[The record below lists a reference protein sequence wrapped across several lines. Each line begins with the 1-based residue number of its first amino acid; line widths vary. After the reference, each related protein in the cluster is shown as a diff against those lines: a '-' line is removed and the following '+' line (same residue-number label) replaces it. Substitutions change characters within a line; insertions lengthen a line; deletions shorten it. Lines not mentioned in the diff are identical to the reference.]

1 MFEARKDR
9 SFTRFDGYKIK
20 PYEIEKVVEESKT
33 VKYCKITSYYS
44 DSNKGFMPI
53 AHIVLNSSAE
63 SLKDKDIVKQ
73 IIDEQFIGNP
83 NMSSRQIPSK
93 WRIRQNMPLTANSK
107 VDFNALQQEGLDGS
121 EITVEIEETNLSV
134 GEIKII

>member
-1 MFEARKDR
+1 
-9 SFTRFDGYKIK
+9 
-20 PYEIEKVVEESKT
+20 
-33 VKYCKITSYYS
+33 
-44 DSNKGFMPI
+44 MPI
-53 AHIVLNSSAE
+53 AHIVLDSSAG

-93 WRIRQNMPLTANSK
+93 WKIRQSMPLTANSK
-107 VDFNALQQEGLDGS
+107 VNVNALQQEGLDGS